1 MRVILLYSEALLR
14 GSSNLGRA
22 NCSGRGTG
30 AVNLGLTIIFKG
42 STCGPLEEW
51 IALSW
56 VRCRQLHPA
65 CAHRLAAEGATL
77 PTSQQDI
84 TLLALLSL
92 DFLRVD
98 FTLLCIRFYTKL
110 CICCY
115 ILELTQ
121 SINVWVQVISHGKSR
136 LQLRS
141 LNRGRLRETGNGVSI
156 SDLCSSIDLLQLMVS
171 AQLHA
176 AVL

>member
-30 AVNLGLTIIFKG
+30 ALNLGCTMIFKE
-42 STCGPLEEW
+42 SMFGPLEGW

-65 CAHRLAAEGATL
+65 CAHRLADEGATL

-92 DFLRVD
+92 SVERVYLT
-98 FTLLCIRFYTKL
+98 FLCIGFYTNL
-110 CICCY
+110 CKSYY
-115 ILELTQ
+115 IIGLP
-121 SINVWVQVISHGKSR
+121 SP
-136 LQLRS
+136 
-141 LNRGRLRETGNGVSI
+141 
-156 SDLCSSIDLLQLMVS
+156 
-171 AQLHA
+171 
-176 AVL
+176 